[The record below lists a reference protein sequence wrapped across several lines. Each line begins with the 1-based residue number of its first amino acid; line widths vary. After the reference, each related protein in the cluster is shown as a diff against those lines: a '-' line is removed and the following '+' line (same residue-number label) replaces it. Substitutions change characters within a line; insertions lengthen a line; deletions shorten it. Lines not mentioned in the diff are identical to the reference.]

1 MLAAKKVRG
10 QPPSPPWTPPPP
22 MLRAWK
28 ILFPTK
34 LNYFKFKTR
43 FKVFGFVASA
53 ELLKIKENCKVYR
66 CRSFASSFLLIN
78 WTK

>member
-1 MLAAKKVRG
+1 MLAAKKSEG
-10 QPPSPPWTPPPP
+10 SSPLPSLEPP

-34 LNYFKFKTR
+34 LNYFKFKR
-43 FKVFGFVASA
+43 SFIVFGFVASA